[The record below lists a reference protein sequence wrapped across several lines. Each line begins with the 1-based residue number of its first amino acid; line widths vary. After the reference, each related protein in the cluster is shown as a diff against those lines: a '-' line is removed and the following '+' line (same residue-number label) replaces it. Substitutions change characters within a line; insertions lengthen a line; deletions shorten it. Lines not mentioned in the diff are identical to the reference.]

1 MDKNNFIMSYSI
13 DKTFDSDQFLKLRL
27 RVCHDGESPNK
38 TYFTV
43 DTMREANKSLE
54 YIPLLAHVY
63 IDEKTGKPTI
73 GSHDAHI
80 EEDRL
85 NDGESRVIY
94 DEQPIGVIPALSDNN
109 CTIEE
114 FDGMN
119 YTFVDAFIWRDYAN
133 YAEQLV
139 EDAVD
144 TKLSM
149 EIDFPE
155 EALSYD
161 AANDR
166 YNIASYRYRGITLLN
181 EALGTGMKNALA
193 TTNFSANEDVKA
205 KMIILMEE
213 LQKCLRDYNMDFEQE
228 GVEMDM
234 DNEEIVETVVEE
246 VAVEE
251 PVDEVEVVMEE
262 EVEEVVEEV
271 AEEHPEEEEP
281 VVEEQEEA
289 VFEDLICTFR
299 ISHDDTRYGLQSLL
313 NAMCDDSHFY
323 CIESV
328 FDKYFYYCDYFS
340 GNAFKQSYKVRKDV
354 VFFDGDPEP
363 VYREFV
369 TQAERNELEKLRKD
383 YAALVEFKERVESA
397 ELKAQKDAIFAKS
410 EYSIL
415 VNEEAFKNLVDEAEK
430 LSVEEIESKVK
441 SIFADYVIK
450 VGTFSAKEED
460 KKHAKTIGF
469 NFNAKG
475 KKVGPYGNLF
485 ADKD

>member
-63 IDEKTGKPTI
+63 IDENTGKPVI

-94 DEQPIGVIPALSDNN
+94 DEQPIGLIPSLADNN

-144 TKLSM
+144 VKLSM
-149 EIDFPE
+149 EIDFMDD
-155 EALSYD
+155 ALSYD
-161 AANDR
+161 AANER

-181 EALGTGMKNALA
+181 EKLGTGMKNALA
-193 TTNFSANEDVKA
+193 TTNFSANDEIKA
-205 KMIILMEE
+205 KMIVLMEE
-213 LQKCLRDYNMDFEQE
+213 LQKCLRDYNMDSEQE

-246 VAVEE
+246 VVTEE
-251 PVDEVEVVMEE
+251 PTDEIEVVMEE

-271 AEEHPEEEEP
+271 VEEHPEEEEP
-281 VVEEQEEA
+281 VIEEQAKA

-340 GNAFKQSYKVRKDV
+340 GNAFKQSYKIRKDV
-354 VFFDGDPEP
+354 VSFDGDPEP

-383 YAALVEFKERVESA
+383 YAALVEFKEKVESA

-415 VNEEAFKNLVDEAEK
+415 VDEEAFKTLVSESEK

-441 SIFADYVIK
+441 SIFADYVIG
-450 VGTFSAKEED
+450 VGTFSIKEED
-460 KKHAKTIGF
+460 KKPAKTIGF
-469 NFNAKG
+469 NFSVKDENS
-475 KKVGPYGNLF
+475 GPYGGLF
-485 ADKD
+485 SKK

>member
-63 IDEKTGKPTI
+63 IDENTGKPVI

-85 NDGESRVIY
+85 NVGESRVIY
-94 DEQPIGVIPALSDNN
+94 DEQPIGLIPSLADNN

-144 TKLSM
+144 VKLSM
-149 EIDFPE
+149 EIDFMDD
-155 EALSYD
+155 ALSYD
-161 AANDR
+161 AANER

-181 EALGTGMKNALA
+181 EKLGTGMKHALA
-193 TTNFSANEDVKA
+193 TTNFSANDEIKD
-205 KMIILMEE
+205 KMIVLMEE
-213 LQKCLRDYNMDFEQE
+213 LQKCLRDYNINSEQE

-246 VAVEE
+246 VVAEE
-251 PVDEVEVVMEE
+251 PVDEIEVVMEE
-262 EVEEVVEEV
+262 EIEEVVSEQPVEGDPVTEDIEEV
-271 AEEHPEEEEP
+271 
-281 VVEEQEEA
+281 

-313 NAMCDDSHFY
+313 NAMSDESHFY

-354 VFFDGDPEP
+354 VSFDGDPEP

-369 TQAERNELEKLRKD
+369 TQAERNELEKMRKD
-383 YAALVEFKERVESA
+383 YASLVEFKEKVESA

-415 VNEEAFKNLVDEAEK
+415 VDEEAFNALVKDAEK
-430 LSVEEIESKVK
+430 FSVEEIESKVK

-450 VGTFSAKEED
+450 IGNFNTKED
-460 KKHAKTIGF
+460 DGKTVKTLGF
-469 NFNAKG
+469 NFSAKG
-475 KKVGPYGNLF
+475 KKSGPYGNLF